1 VLTAALGGPF
11 FLYVLKTHQ
20 GMVGAR
26 Q

>member
-20 GMVGAR
+20 GIVGAR